1 MKNRIRILFYAL
13 AIISVIMFLFTLA
26 YVTNLKAKPLAV
38 IEGINGTYFLDN
50 RLMSEPVVLKP
61 GKYFVAGSV
70 VIKTFSKQKKI
81 VEIPF
86 FEVEIVWEK

>member
-1 MKNRIRILFYAL
+1 MAL
-13 AIISVIMFLFTLA
+13 ISVIMFLFTVW
-26 YVTNLKAKPLAV
+26 YIKNLNESPLAV
-38 IEGINGTYFLDN
+38 IEGINGTYFLN
-50 RLMSEPVVLKP
+50 NKLMSEPVVLKP

-70 VIKTFSKQKKI
+70 VIKTFSKEKKI